1 MRRGEERRNARRFLR
16 GGGPRGREVEYCF
29 LRARVLRG
37 SGERRQRV
45 GGMDGNAPIVQLE
58 QGRTR
63 NVRNRLHGIR
73 RVLRGFASRERE
85 KRAQW
90 IHRNDGVVSVLR
102 EVDPVG
108 TVHSGLVGD
117 VVAAIH
123 DRGFGVVLRV
133 ESIKRAYIFHE
144 LVATDREGARLF
156 PICQVF
162 VGYSEFDQ

>member
-1 MRRGEERRNARRFLR
+1 MSGTDST
-16 GGGPRGREVEYCF
+16 EYAEFCGDS
-29 LRARVLRG
+29 LL
-37 SGERRQRV
+37 
-45 GGMDGNAPIVQLE
+45 
-58 QGRTR
+58 
-63 NVRNRLHGIR
+63 
-73 RVLRGFASRERE
+73 ERE

-156 PICQVF
+156 PICQVL
-162 VGYSEFDQ
+162 VGYSEFDPRNEQAMNPRPSP